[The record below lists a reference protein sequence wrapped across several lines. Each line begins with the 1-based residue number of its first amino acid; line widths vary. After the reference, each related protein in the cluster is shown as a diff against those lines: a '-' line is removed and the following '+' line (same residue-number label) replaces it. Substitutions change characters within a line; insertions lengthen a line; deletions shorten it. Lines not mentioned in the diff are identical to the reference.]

1 MTKLIDSN
9 LFFTYTHDFLRSYLP
24 NQLGR
29 SLQTIRTYQFGLSLF
44 HRYLNEKLNTSIR
57 TFTFKDCSVELVQ
70 EYLRYLKES
79 KNNSAATRNLRLT
92 TLCSY
97 LDYCSMRDIS
107 IEQIRI
113 QIKKIKKAKL
123 IQSEKE
129 LLSKEALE
137 AILKQPK
144 ENKIGR
150 RNRTMMIVLYDTA
163 IRCKELVQL
172 KRQDI
177 VIDRRNPYM
186 RIHGKG
192 NKERIVPISLKTQD
206 HLETYFE
213 VYEVCEPQQL
223 VFFTNIHGN
232 IHQISE
238 GTVER
243 FVQQYADQARREF
256 DIPERVYP
264 HMFRRSR
271 AKSLYRNG
279 VELVLISRILGH
291 SSIETT
297 KAYAIP
303 SLEMMAR
310 AIESVESSELKA
322 EPLLINTV
330 SEEEMARLCGLR

>member
-1 MTKLIDSN
+1 MTKSIESN
-9 LFFTYTHDFLRSYLP
+9 LFFAYTHDFLRNYLP

-29 SLQTIRTYQFGLSLF
+29 SPQTIRTYQFGLFIF
-44 HRYLNEKLNTSIR
+44 HRYLNEELNISIR

-92 TLCSY
+92 TICSY

-107 IEQIRI
+107 IEQIKI

-123 IQSEKE
+123 IQSEKA
-129 LLSKEALE
+129 LLSDEALE

-172 KRQDI
+172 KRQD
-177 VIDRRNPYM
+177 VVLNRHNPYM
-186 RIHGKG
+186 KIQGKG

-206 HLETYFE
+206 HLKIYFE
-213 VYEVCEPQQL
+213 LYEVYEPQQL
-223 VFFTNIHGN
+223 VFFTKIHGN
-232 IHQISE
+232 IQQMSE
-238 GTVER
+238 GTVEC
-243 FVQQYADQARREF
+243 FIQQYADQARSKS

-271 AKSLYRNG
+271 ATSLYRNG

-303 SLEMMAR
+303 SLEMMAS
-310 AIESVESSELKA
+310 AIESVESSEVRV
-322 EPLLINTV
+322 ESLLINSV